1 MWKGV
6 QIDVFLK
13 SCQLILT
20 HTESTSKF
28 SLNFLKSLF
37 FYKSFLYTFTVYTLR
52 HFLKK
57 SIHEEYDVTH
67 VTFLRFH
74 QNQNQKAK
82 LYKEDLLSELTTDKL
97 RRKEQNE
104 QKTNEQSSKNEFNQ
118 KCTLNFPRATHTA
131 THPHI
136 YSLCCIRFN
145 SKKKVYL

>member
-1 MWKGV
+1 MSIDFNSYRIDS
-6 QIDVFLK
+6 QIFIKFLE
-13 SCQLILT
+13 IT
-20 HTESTSKF
+20 
-28 SLNFLKSLF
+28 F
-37 FYKSFLYTFTVYTLR
+37 FEKSFFYTFTVYTLR

-74 QNQNQKAK
+74 QNQKAK
-82 LYKEDLLSELTTDKL
+82 LYKEDLLLELTTDKL

-145 SKKKVYL
+145 SKRKFIYNIMSFSRARVSILF